1 MIELPVD
8 DFVPRIRA
16 LLRAS
21 RYLVVTAPPGAG
33 KTTRIPPALAEEGKT
48 IVLQPRRVAARSLVR
63 RIASERGWTVG
74 GEVGWQ
80 IRFERNFS
88 ARTRLL
94 VATEGILTARLQ
106 ADPLLGE
113 FETVV
118 LDEFHERSI
127 HADLAL
133 ALAKQ
138 ASLARDDLRIV
149 VMSATLDSVA
159 VSRYLFDCPIVA
171 IPGRLFPVEIE
182 YAPGVTV
189 AEAVRRSEHE
199 RAGHLLCFLPGAR
212 EIREAGDS
220 LRARAEGLDVV
231 ELHGNLDV
239 DAQEAALAPSS
250 RRKVILATNIAETS
264 LTVEG
269 VTTVVDGGLHR
280 LLRYD
285 DASGIDHLVTERISR
300 DSAEQRAGRAGRV
313 APGRAIRLW
322 DARDILPPHREPEI
336 ARIDLA
342 SALLDVVAWGDD
354 PRAFD
359 WFEAP
364 ARERVEASLG
374 LLERLGALDQGKL
387 TRIGGLLQRL
397 PVHPRLGRILVEAGA
412 SEDAA
417 RGCAILS
424 EGTRW
429 ATRAERSTESDLQT
443 LVDRFREAPAH
454 VRRVADELSSIVRRE
469 LGAKPGA
476 TLSRALLAGFPDRV
490 AMRREAGSPRLLL
503 ASGRGATLARESC
516 VTGGDFLVALDVSGA
531 DHGAAGQAL
540 VRLAS
545 IVEREWLVP
554 TRVELTHRYDTRSRS
569 VKASSI
575 RWYDAIAL
583 GEVSVKPDPSVAGEV
598 LANGIIAEG
607 PDDATS
613 LLLRRLRFAGVEL
626 NWDAAVR
633 AACEGEV
640 AAPRLD
646 ADALVPWDAR
656 RELERLAPVDLAVPS
671 GRRVRLDYTDD
682 GQVVAAVKLQEL
694 FGLGETPRLGV
705 SRIPVTFSLLS
716 PAGRPVQTTRDLRSF
731 WQNTYPEVRR
741 ELRARYPK
749 HPWPEDPWS
758 AEPTART
765 KRRQ

>member
-8 DFVPRIRA
+8 AFLPRIRA
-16 LLRAS
+16 SLRES

-33 KTTRIPPALAEEGKT
+33 KTTRIPPALCEEGRT

-63 RIASERGWTVG
+63 RIAAERGWTVG

-88 ARTRLL
+88 AKTKLL

-106 ADPLLGE
+106 SDPLLGD
-113 FETVV
+113 FSTVV

-149 VMSATLDSVA
+149 VMSATLDASA
-159 VSRYLFDCPIVA
+159 VSRYLFDCPVIEV
-171 IPGRLFPVEIE
+171 PGRLFPIEVEH
-182 YAPGVTV
+182 APGSGVV
-189 AEAVRRSEHE
+189 EAAQ
-199 RAGHLLCFLPGAR
+199 RALRDDGGHLLCFLPGAR
-212 EIREAGDS
+212 EIREAAAA
-220 LRARAEGLDVV
+220 LRSRQPGLDVF

-239 DAQEAALAPSS
+239 DAQEAALAPSA
-250 RRKVILATNIAETS
+250 RRKAILATNIAETS

-269 VTTVVDGGLHR
+269 VTTVIDSGLQR

-300 DSAEQRAGRAGRV
+300 DSAEQRSGRAGRI

-322 DARDILPPHREPEI
+322 DARDILAAHREPEI

-342 SALLDVVAWGDD
+342 STLLDVVAWGDD

-359 WFEAP
+359 WFEPP
-364 ARERVEASLG
+364 ASERIGATLR
-374 LLERLGALDQGKL
+374 LLERIGALEAGKL
-387 TRIGGLLQRL
+387 TSVGRLLQRL
-397 PVHPRLGRILVEAGA
+397 PVHPRLGRILVEAGG
-412 SEDAA
+412 SDEAA

-424 EGTRW
+424 EGAGQARPGDM
-429 ATRAERSTESDLQT
+429 ATDSDLQT
-443 LVDRFREAPAH
+443 LVDRFREANPSI
-454 VRRVADELSSIVRRE
+454 RRTADEIASIARRE
-469 LGAKPGA
+469 LGARSGA
-476 TLSRALLAGFPDRV
+476 PLARALVSGFPDRV
-490 AMRREAGSPRLLL
+490 AMRRETGSPRLLL
-503 ASGRGATLARESC
+503 SSGSGATLARESR
-516 VTGGDFLVALDVSGA
+516 VVGGEFLVALDVSGA
-531 DHGAAGQAL
+531 DHGPGGQAL
-540 VRLAS
+540 VRMAS
-545 IVEREWLVP
+545 IVDREWLVP
-554 TRVELTHRYDTRSRS
+554 TRVELRHRYDPRTRS
-569 VKASSI
+569 VKATSI
-575 RWYDAIAL
+575 RWYDAIVLNETAA
-583 GEVSVKPDPSVAGEV
+583 KADPSVAGEV
-598 LANGIIAEG
+598 LAQGIIDEG
-607 PDDATS
+607 PDEATQ
-613 LLLRRLRFAGVEL
+613 LLLRRLRFAGIAIE
-626 NWDAAVR
+626 WESAVR

-640 AAPRLD
+640 SAPRLD
-646 ADALVPWDAR
+646 VDALVPWDAR
-656 RELERLAPVDLAVPS
+656 RELDRLAPVDLPVPS
-671 GRRVRLDYTDD
+671 GRRAKLVYTED

-694 FGLGETPRLGV
+694 FGLAESPLLGP
-705 SRIPVTFSLLS
+705 SRTPVTFSLLS

-731 WQNTYPEVRR
+731 WHNTYPEVRR

-765 KRRQ
+765 KRR